1 MEQKVKIKF
10 NNKLILLLLFFLTSA
25 IFTACTTA
33 SPDEAAEEEMGEME
47 GMEHDDE
54 MEHDEEMGHEDE
66 DDHDHSAERIPNE
79 GGAAIFIIS
88 PEDGATFPHGEQII
102 VEVGFENFSLSETG
116 NHWHVYVDGE
126 SWGMV
131 MGGNT
136 EQPLTGVD
144 PGEHEIAVYISIES
158 HEEYEDGDVIHIV
171 VEE

>member
-1 MEQKVKIKF
+1 MKIKF
-10 NNKLILLLLFFLTSA
+10 NNKLLLLLVFFLTLV

-33 SPDEAAEEEMGEME
+33 ASEEAAEEEMGEME
-47 GMEHDDE
+47 E
-54 MEHDEEMGHEDE
+54 MEHDEEMEHEE
-66 DDHDHSAERIPNE
+66 GDDHDHSAERIPNQ
-79 GGAAIFIIS
+79 GGAAIFIVS

-102 VEVGFENFSLSETG
+102 VEVGFENFSLTETG

-144 PGEHEIAVYISIES
+144 PGEHEISVFMSIES
-158 HEEYEDGDVIHIV
+158 HEEYEDGDSIQII